1 MTRTAL
7 GAAAAC
13 LAAAALATPAQAG
26 IITKSAADCGTPQLT
41 QPFKPWLDF
50 AHYKLVDNGAFEDG
64 TEGWTLTGG
73 ARVVNGNATQRV
85 QRLGRHEVAPAAGR
99 FDGHHA
105 AGLRRAQRADPALLR
120 PQEQRTALD
129 ADGVGAGPARA
140 GRRVGDAPGR
150 RRPRAAKWH
159 PSLPHLVLA
168 NLLPLLPP
176 DMTAVRFKFAP
187 ILGGEWQI
195 DDVYVDPRGAFV
207 GTIVPGGDRS
217 ARTLA

>member
-26 IITKSAADCGTPQLT
+26 IITKSAVDCGTPQLT

-64 TEGWTLTGG
+64 TEGWALTGG
-73 ARVVNGNATQRV
+73 ARVVDGNATQRV
-85 QRLGRHEVAPAAGR
+85 HGADDTKSLLLPAGSTATTPPVCVGLDEPTMRYFARKNSGLLTTLTVSVQVQLELGGAWVTLPI
-99 FDGHHA
+99 
-105 AGLRRAQRADPALLR
+105 
-120 PQEQRTALD
+120 
-129 ADGVGAGPARA
+129 GVDLGG
-140 GRRVGDAPGR
+140 
-150 RRPRAAKWH
+150 KWH
-159 PSLPHLVLA
+159 ASLPNLVLV

-195 DDVYVDPRGAFV
+195 DDVYVDPRA
-207 GTIVPGGDRS
+207 RS
-217 ARTLA
+217 